1 MGQFEVSNIT
11 HVDPTK
17 VTLLACHNRL
27 ESSCQH
33 YELDCA
39 LSLNIGKSNGLVR
52 LQQQAI
58 QVLWACRP
66 CYPPIKV
73 QTHSFVG
80 EKVVL
85 NHLLVGGPFPNILI
99 ALEWLSKHVSN
110 CSAKALWWCSG
121 RFVDFSSTTCAEE
134 IPCDPKDVNTWKS
147 FTRSS
152 SCIVCA
158 MDKSSLLCDWS
169 VVKWTSAGLYIFATK
184 AIIPMAHIL
193 YTNRTGNQKGA
204 VWWQEQPNSFEPKNR
219 HWIASNRT
227 MKKGGHDGLF
237 HHGSPDNY
245 DDGAPKWSI
254 DSHYV
259 HPKYMRIDP
268 CDLAVRLFMFAKLYA
283 KRKLSQNFLLGGKFR
298 KNFPHVPMGKL
309 YHFKTLRADK

>member
-169 VVKWTSAGLYIFATK
+169 VVKWTSAGLWK
-184 AIIPMAHIL
+184 VL
-193 YTNRTGNQKGA
+193 
-204 VWWQEQPNSFEPKNR
+204 
-219 HWIASNRT
+219 
-227 MKKGGHDGLF
+227 
-237 HHGSPDNY
+237 Y
-245 DDGAPKWSI
+245 DDRSSQTHLNRRTDIESLPIGPWKKAVMTASSI
-254 DSHYV
+254 TAR
-259 HPKYMRIDP
+259 PTITMMAR
-268 CDLAVRLFMFAKLYA
+268 
-283 KRKLSQNFLLGGKFR
+283 QNE
-298 KNFPHVPMGKL
+298 V
-309 YHFKTLRADK
+309 